1 MSELRKRFIETLD
14 IAEEDVIFPENP
26 QLFVAMGAALA
37 EETRTRT
44 IRTLIDNLEN
54 DNSDS
59 LIPQDTLE
67 RLFENEQELADFR
80 ARHAKA
86 KASYKK
92 LSEHQGAAF

>member
-1 MSELRKRFIETLD
+1 MRKRFIETLD

-26 QLFVAMGAALA
+26 QLFLAMGAALA
-37 EETRTRT
+37 EEETRTRT

-67 RLFENEQELADFR
+67 RLFENEQEVR
-80 ARHAKA
+80 GCRHAMLRQKQAIKA
-86 KASYKK
+86 
-92 LSEHQGAAF
+92 L